1 MFLVNVEGERLVAY
15 RDTAGRWT
23 IGVGHTGPE
32 VRQGITITR
41 EQSRAYLR
49 SDAEAADK
57 AVSELVRVSLTD
69 NQRFALVSF
78 VFNLGRSRLAT
89 STLLRL
95 LNAGD
100 YASVPAQ
107 LARWNKETVDGVL
120 RDSVGLTNRRRAE
133 TTLWNAK

>member
-1 MFLVNVEGERLVAY
+1 MNAEGERLVAY
-15 RDTAGRWT
+15 KDTRGTWT

-32 VRQGITITR
+32 VHQGMTITR
-41 EQSRAYLR
+41 EQSRAYLLH
-49 SDAEAADK
+49 DVEIADK
-57 AVSELVRVSLTD
+57 AVRELVRVPLTD

-107 LARWNKETVDGVL
+107 LLRWNKETIDGVL
-120 RDSVGLTNRRRAE
+120 RDNVGLTHRRQAE
-133 TTLWNAK
+133 IKLWNSK

>member
-1 MFLVNVEGERLVAY
+1 MSVEGERLVAY
-15 RDTAGRWT
+15 RDTTGRWT

-32 VRQGITITR
+32 VHQGLTITR

-49 SDAEAADK
+49 SDAETANK
-57 AVSELVRVSLTD
+57 AVSDLVRVPLTD
-69 NQRFALVSF
+69 GQRFALVSF

-100 YASVPAQ
+100 YSSVPAQ
-107 LARWNKETVDGVL
+107 LLRWNKETIDGVL
-120 RDSVGLTNRRRAE
+120 HDNAGLTNRRKAE
-133 TTLWNAK
+133 VTLWSST

>member
-1 MFLVNVEGERLVAY
+1 VSVEGERLVAY
-15 RDTAGRWT
+15 RDTTGRWT

-32 VRQGITITR
+32 ARQGMTITR

-49 SDAEAADK
+49 ADAETADK
-57 AVSELVRVSLTD
+57 AVSELVRVPLTE
-69 NQRFALVSF
+69 NQRFVLVSF

-100 YASVPAQ
+100 YASVPTQ
-107 LARWNKETVDGVL
+107 LLRWNKETIDGVL
-120 RDSVGLTNRRRAE
+120 RDNVGLTHRREAE
-133 TTLWNAK
+133 IKLWNSK